1 MKKKLI
7 DFQGVYQ
14 SPAVTEVDMA
24 SEGILCAS
32 GSTIEDFDWVE
43 DGEGWQLSY

>member
-7 DFQGVYQ
+7 DLQDVYQ

-32 GSTIEDFDWVE
+32 GSIEKFDFFE
-43 DGEGWQLSY
+43 DEYGWLS

>member
-32 GSTIEDFDWVE
+32 GSTIEDFGFID
-43 DGEGWQLSY
+43 DKEGWEI

>member
-14 SPAVTEVDMA
+14 SPAVTEENFS

-32 GSTIEDFDWVE
+32 GATIEDFGLVDDT
-43 DGEGWQLSY
+43 DGWES

>member
-7 DFQGVYQ
+7 DLQGKYQ
-14 SPAVTEVDMA
+14 SPVVTEETIS

-32 GSTIEDFDWVE
+32 GSTIYKFEWVE
-43 DGEGWQLSY
+43 DEDGWLS

>member
-7 DFQGVYQ
+7 DLQDVYQ

-32 GSTIEDFDWVE
+32 GSIEKFDFFE
-43 DGEGWQLSY
+43 DEEGWLY

>member
-32 GSTIEDFDWVE
+32 DSTIENFGWVE
-43 DGEGWQLSY
+43 DGDGWLSY

>member
-7 DFQGVYQ
+7 DLQGVYQ

-32 GSTIEDFDWVE
+32 GSIEKFEFFE
-43 DGEGWQLSY
+43 DEEGWLS

>member
-14 SPAVTEVDMA
+14 SPVVTEETIS

-32 GSTIEDFDWVE
+32 GTIEKFEWVE
-43 DGEGWQLSY
+43 DEDGWLS

>member
-1 MKKKLI
+1 MKKKLL
-7 DFQGVYQ
+7 DLQDVYQ

-32 GSTIEDFDWVE
+32 GSTVEIFDWVE
-43 DGEGWQLSY
+43 DEDGWLS

>member
-7 DFQGVYQ
+7 DLQGVYQ
-14 SPAVTEVDMA
+14 SPVVTEETIS

-32 GSTIEDFDWVE
+32 GSTIEDFGLVD
-43 DGEGWQLSY
+43 DKTGWEI